1 MITTLHPKKRKFFFF
16 LLPILLIALFFS
28 FGCTKQV
35 DYFSY
40 VSELRDNVLLCE
52 NGEFQLRVYATRKES
67 PYSLDGIK
75 RDMQTRAEIFL
86 IAPSIEK
93 TCSLSFTVDGKTHQG
108 EFSAD
113 NVKMQYYFA
122 CEANLSALESLQVS
136 VTCENQQTEFTAVS
150 VRTQNTLS
158 PQEALSCICQSES
171 ELISAMTDKYGFA
184 GEIYLRL
191 LYEDFPYYYVGII
204 DREGKTHAFLL
215 NGETGKTLAKRE
227 I

>member
-1 MITTLHPKKRKFFFF
+1 MITALQQKKGKFLFF
-16 LLPILLIALFFS
+16 LLPILLFTLIFS
-28 FGCTKQV
+28 FGCTRQV
-35 DYFSY
+35 NYFSY

-52 NGEFQLRVYATRKES
+52 NGEFKLRVYATQKES

-86 IAPSIEK
+86 IAPSMEK
-93 TCSLSFTVDGKTHQG
+93 TRSLAFSVDGKTYQG

-113 NVKMQYYFA
+113 SVKMQYYFA
-122 CEANLSALESLQVS
+122 CEADLSSLESLQIS
-136 VTCENQQTEFTAVS
+136 VTCENEQTEFTAVS
-150 VRTQNTLS
+150 VRTANTLS
-158 PQEALSCICQSES
+158 PQAALAHICQSES
-171 ELISAMTDKYGFA
+171 ELINAMTDKYGFA

-227 I
+227 L